1 MVKSVLSLKNNMI
14 YAILIFLIG
23 ICVGSFINVLVLRT
37 HKECKFLRGR
47 SKCQKCQQVI
57 AWYDLIPIVSFLVL
71 RKRCRKCKEPISW
84 QYLAV
89 ELATGL
95 AFVLVYLTNIDAL
108 TGVFPTTDTLAPLH
122 QGFGG
127 QAGVIPMLIFTFFLI
142 VIFVYD
148 LKYQLILDRFSVPA
162 MVVALVLNLLLG
174 VSLWSM
180 LIGAVVVGG
189 FFLIQWLLSKGTWIG
204 DGDIRLGILMGL
216 ILGWKFA
223 LVALFLAY
231 VIGALVGVIMILTK
245 KAKMKT
251 QIPFGTFLAA
261 ATYVT
266 MLFGSEMLSWYL
278 GLFI

>member
-1 MVKSVLSLKNNMI
+1 MI

-89 ELATGL
+89 ELATGP

-127 QAGVIPMLIFTFFLI
+127 QAKKNVRRKLLND
-142 VIFVYD
+142 FV
-148 LKYQLILDRFSVPA
+148 LPPNLNQ
-162 MVVALVLNLLLG
+162 LNLNKRLSVERPLLDSHKALINLYRHPFKK
-174 VSLWSM
+174 SLHRTPH
-180 LIGAVVVGG
+180 I
-189 FFLIQWLLSKGTWIG
+189 LLCKS
-204 DGDIRLGILMGL
+204 
-216 ILGWKFA
+216 
-223 LVALFLAY
+223 
-231 VIGALVGVIMILTK
+231 
-245 KAKMKT
+245 
-251 QIPFGTFLAA
+251 
-261 ATYVT
+261 
-266 MLFGSEMLSWYL
+266 
-278 GLFI
+278 